1 MNEWPLNLE
10 LNYNWFVN
18 HFVLLDEFLAIFKL
32 FWKCMYCSSNSCGW
46 VLTRVLTGLQMK
58 DFKWSIKQLNKW
70 DKTSCHFLSRATGQ
84 DWNKSIIY
92 SNWLPWISRE
102 RERVL
107 DIICDT
113 WKGQIFLRDWVLQRS
128 IEDLLVSY
136 MKSPPL
142 LLPSLAKQ
150 CCNTFLSSLP
160 TPGIASFIATY
171 VIRVTPINI
180 SFITDFYLCN

>member
-1 MNEWPLNLE
+1 M
-10 LNYNWFVN
+10 Y
-18 HFVLLDEFLAIFKL
+18 VLFFEQLCLGFDQGFDRTSDE
-32 FWKCMYCSSNSCGW
+32 
-46 VLTRVLTGLQMK
+46 GLQMVDK
-58 DFKWSIKQLNKW
+58 TIEHR

-107 DIICDT
+107 YIICDT

-142 LLPSLAKQ
+142 LLPSPAKQ

>member
-1 MNEWPLNLE
+1 MNSWLFLNCFENVCIVLRTAVVGFWPG
-10 LNYNWFVN
+10 
-18 HFVLLDEFLAIFKL
+18 
-32 FWKCMYCSSNSCGW
+32 FWQDFRWRTSNG
-46 VLTRVLTGLQMK
+46 
-58 DFKWSIKQLNKW
+58 SIKQLNKW
-70 DKTSCHFLSRATGQ
+70 DKTSCHFLSHATSQ
-84 DWNKSIIY
+84 DLNKSIIS

-142 LLPSLAKQ
+142 LLPSPAKQ
-150 CCNTFLSSLP
+150 CCNIFLSSFP